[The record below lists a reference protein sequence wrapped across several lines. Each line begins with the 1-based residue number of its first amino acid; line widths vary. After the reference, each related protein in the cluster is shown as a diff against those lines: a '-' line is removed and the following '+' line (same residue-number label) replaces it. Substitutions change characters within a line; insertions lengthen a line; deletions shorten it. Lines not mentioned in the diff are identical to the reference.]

1 MRYDHYRRPMGPGPA
16 SPRLWRVMLIV
27 LAGAV
32 PAFFLP
38 ELLGGLAFGAAGL
51 MAYALGEL
59 R

>member
-1 MRYDHYRRPMGPGPA
+1 MYYSTRPMGPGPA
-16 SPRLWRVMLIV
+16 ATRLWKITLIV

>member
-1 MRYDHYRRPMGPGPA
+1 
-16 SPRLWRVMLIV
+16 
-27 LAGAV
+27 V

>member
-1 MRYDHYRRPMGPGPA
+1 
-16 SPRLWRVMLIV
+16 MLIV
-27 LAGAV
+27 LAGGV
-32 PAFFLP
+32 PALFLP